1 MAETKLSNVLHQE
14 ILAALQSV
22 ISALEDADFL
32 VWSQDFVTSN
42 FGNFQLIL
50 FNDVLKLKILRDR
63 NELFIEFSSENEK
76 WQSLSLDQVKVLV
89 ARS

>member
-22 ISALEDADFL
+22 ISVLEDADFL

-76 WQSLSLDQVKVLV
+76 WQSSSLDEVKAMV

>member
-76 WQSLSLDQVKVLV
+76 WQSSSLDEVKAMV